1 MNVLDII
8 KSEIKLLL
16 YESDYRGEH
25 TAPVPEGSNSMYD
38 LSDVYDDDFYGYD
51 AVRMY
56 GHYRDYRD
64 NQAISIIQSAKGRPN
79 KPIKIYRA
87 VPDVNFDLKSKLKPL
102 LDIYNYY
109 QQWNMFPM
117 KNQIV
122 YDLQDKYS
130 IDDHSYDEQQEL
142 ILNDIKTQIDN
153 LQSETEKGLGIG
165 SGDWVTIDRN
175 YAKLHGESNLGGRY
189 KIVSKTVPAKTLY
202 TDGNDIFEWGYV
214 I

>member
-1 MNVLDII
+1 MRVLDII
-8 KSEIKLLL
+8 KEEIVLFH
-16 YESDYRGEH
+16 EDDYRGDH
-25 TAPVPEGSNSMYD
+25 TAPVPEGNNRMDD
-38 LSDVYDDDFYGYD
+38 LSDIYGEDFYGHD

-56 GHYRDYRD
+56 GHYRDNRD
-64 NQAISIIQSAKGRPN
+64 NQAISVIQSAKGKPN
-79 KPIKIYRA
+79 QKIKIYRA
-87 VPDVNFDLKSKLKPL
+87 VPDTNYDINAKLKPL

-130 IDDHSYDEQQEL
+130 IEDHSYDEQQKL
-142 ILNDIKTQIDN
+142 ILNDISNQIDG
-153 LQSETEKGLGIG
+153 LQAQTQKNLGIN

-175 YAKLHGESNLGGRY
+175 YAKEHGEANLGGRY

-214 I
+214 V